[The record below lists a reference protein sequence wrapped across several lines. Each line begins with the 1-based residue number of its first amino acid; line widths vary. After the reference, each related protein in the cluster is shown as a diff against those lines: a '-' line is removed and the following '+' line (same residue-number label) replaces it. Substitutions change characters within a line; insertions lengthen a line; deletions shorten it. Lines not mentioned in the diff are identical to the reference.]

1 MENQDQSNTSTPHDV
16 FTAVNNYF
24 LLFFCASCV
33 LSSMYIQQLLL
44 LTGHNRVGIGLSA
57 VVGILL
63 PSYLLLRRFPRGL
76 RGQLR
81 IARPRVHRLILI
93 VVATFAAVVVIDQ
106 IYVLTQRFSPVP
118 DDYAEAIR
126 ELKPTNAIQFAITFA
141 GLCLLVPLAE
151 EIIFRGI
158 VQQVFTR
165 NMGALLAVILAGAT
179 FGAVH
184 LNAHLLISIIVF
196 GIFLGYI
203 YHVTGN
209 LTYTI
214 ASHAVFNTVAFAQL
228 AFQSEAEASALPFYV
243 ADVRI
248 VVAALV
254 IFIFLLFKMKE
265 GGPETE
271 PPYESFESI
280 EP

>member
-16 FTAVNNYF
+16 FTTVNNYF
-24 LLFFCASCV
+24 LLFFCASCI
-33 LSSMYIQQLLL
+33 LSSMYVQQLLL
-44 LTGHNRVGIGLSA
+44 LTGHNRLGIGLSA
-57 VVGILL
+57 LVGILL
-63 PSYLLLRRFPRGL
+63 PSFLLLRRFPRGL
-76 RGQLR
+76 PGQLR
-81 IARPRVHRLILI
+81 IARPRIHRMILV
-93 VVATFAAVVVIDQ
+93 VVATFAAVVLIDQ
-106 IYVLTQRFSPVP
+106 IYVLNQHFTPVP
-118 DDYAEAIR
+118 EDYAEAIR
-126 ELKPTNAIQFAITFA
+126 DLKPTNALQFIVTFM

-165 NMGALLAVILAGAT
+165 NMGGVLGFFLAGAT

-184 LNAHLLISIIVF
+184 LNAHLLISITAF

-203 YHVTGN
+203 YYVTGN

-214 ASHAVFNTVAFAQL
+214 VAHAIFNMVAFAQL
-228 AFQSEAEASALPFYV
+228 AFQSEAETSALPFYV

-248 VVAALV
+248 VVASLV
-254 IFIFLLFKMKE
+254 IFIFLLFKTKE

-271 PPYESFESI
+271 PPYESLDR
-280 EP
+280 

>member
-33 LSSMYIQQLLL
+33 LSSMYVQQLFLVA
-44 LTGHNRVGIGLSA
+44 GQNRLGIGVSA
-57 VVGILL
+57 LVGILL
-63 PSYLLLRRFPRGL
+63 PAFLLLRRFPRGL
-76 RGQLR
+76 PGQLR
-81 IARPRVHRLILI
+81 IARPRVHRMILVI
-93 VVATFAAVVVIDQ
+93 VATCAAVVLIDQ
-106 IYVLTQRFSPVP
+106 IYVLNQHFAPVP
-118 DDYAEAIR
+118 EDYAEAIR
-126 ELKPTNAIQFAITFA
+126 ELKPTNVIQFVVTFM

-165 NMGALLAVILAGAT
+165 NMGGVLAFFLAGAT

-184 LNAHLLISIIVF
+184 LNAHLLISITIF

-203 YHVTGN
+203 YYVTGN
-209 LTYTI
+209 LAYTI
-214 ASHAVFNTVAFAQL
+214 VAHSVFNLIAFAQL
-228 AFQSEAEASALPFYV
+228 AFQSEVEASALPFYV
-243 ADVRI
+243 ADVRF
-248 VVAALV
+248 VVGALV
-254 IFIFLLFKMKE
+254 IFIFLLFKTKE

-271 PPYESFESI
+271 PPYDSLDA
-280 EP
+280 

>member
-33 LSSMYIQQLLL
+33 LSSMYIQQLFLV
-44 LTGHNRVGIGLSA
+44 TGQNRLGIGVSA
-57 VVGILL
+57 FVGILV
-63 PSYLLLRRFPRGL
+63 PTYLLLRRFPSGL
-76 RGQLR
+76 PGQLR
-81 IARPRVHRLILI
+81 IARPRIHRLILVI
-93 VVATFAAVVVIDQ
+93 VATFTVVVLVDQ
-106 IYVLTQRFSPVP
+106 IYVINQRFTPVP

-126 ELKPTNAIQFAITFA
+126 DLRPTNAIQFAITFA
-141 GLCLLVPLAE
+141 GLCLLVPVAE
-151 EIIFRGI
+151 EVIFRGI
-158 VQQVFTR
+158 VQQVFKR
-165 NMGALLAVILAGAT
+165 NMGAVLAVFLAGAT

-184 LNAHLLISIIVF
+184 LNPHLLISITVF
-196 GIFLGYI
+196 GVFLGYI

-214 ASHAVFNTVAFAQL
+214 ISHAVFNMVAFAQL
-228 AFQSEAEASALPFYV
+228 AFQSEVEASALPFYV

-248 VVAALV
+248 VVASIV
-254 IFIFLLFKMKE
+254 IFIFLLFKTKE

-271 PPYESFESI
+271 PPYESLDR
-280 EP
+280 